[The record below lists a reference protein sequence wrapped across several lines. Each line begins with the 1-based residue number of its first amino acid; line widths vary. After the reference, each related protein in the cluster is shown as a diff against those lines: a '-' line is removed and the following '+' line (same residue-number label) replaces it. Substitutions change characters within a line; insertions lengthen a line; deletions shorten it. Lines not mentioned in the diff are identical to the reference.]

1 MIYKYVWQTCQQSL
15 KIISIEQSFVRGN
28 YTFSELCSSRKYPYP
43 SPATRHPSPVTR
55 YPSPVTRH
63 PPLATRGKVLPI
75 PRDMPHCTLNERDIM
90 YEKAKY
96 IINIHVKHTYDGFL
110 ISKKIY
116 DFSRNCVDFQQ

>member
-1 MIYKYVWQTCQQSL
+1 MCGEITLFLNCVVPENIHTPHPL
-15 KIISIEQSFVRGN
+15 PVTRHP
-28 YTFSELCSSRKYPYP
+28 LPV
-43 SPATRHPSPVTR
+43 TRHPSPVTR
-55 YPSPVTRH
+55 HPSPVTRH
-63 PPLATRGKVLPI
+63 PSPLTRHPLPATRGKVLPI

-96 IINIHVKHTYDGFL
+96 IINIHVKHKYDGFL